1 VVQIAT
7 LRRRSGADAAWLT
20 LIISAVLIALALGN
34 TIMLVAALIAAPL
47 SGWLLLHR
55 QAPTPVA
62 SPPLSAPAAGVAR
75 VQRSVVMG
83 DGTARQALVVPA
95 DAVNG
100 YQTVLT
106 ING

>member
-1 VVQIAT
+1 
-7 LRRRSGADAAWLT
+7 
-20 LIISAVLIALALGN
+20 
-34 TIMLVAALIAAPL
+34 MLVAALIAAPL

-106 ING
+106 INGYALVNAEGRVVYTLSRESYLMPANQWW